1 PFANSVKGVEY
12 RAWAEEFLR
21 CSFVTLTV
29 LHKPYFLLRNPD
41 FLAKVLI
48 ERMSWGRWKAL
59 HPNTQVLASNATEF
73 ANYPSLTPSNS
84 KNRSP
89 ITVSTL
95 LIIALTACAGLL
107 TLLSIQRRREE
118 RRG

>member
-41 FLAKVLI
+41 FLAKVLVKDRVG
-48 ERMSWGRWKAL
+48 EGVDKKEA
-59 HPNTQVLASNATEF
+59 HKVA
-73 ANYPSLTPSNS
+73 
-84 KNRSP
+84 
-89 ITVSTL
+89 
-95 LIIALTACAGLL
+95 
-107 TLLSIQRRREE
+107 
-118 RRG
+118 

>member
-41 FLAKVLI
+41 FLAKVLLYSYGI
-48 ERMSWGRWKAL
+48 QNTSHGR
-59 HPNTQVLASNATEF
+59 
-73 ANYPSLTPSNS
+73 
-84 KNRSP
+84 
-89 ITVSTL
+89 
-95 LIIALTACAGLL
+95 
-107 TLLSIQRRREE
+107 
-118 RRG
+118 